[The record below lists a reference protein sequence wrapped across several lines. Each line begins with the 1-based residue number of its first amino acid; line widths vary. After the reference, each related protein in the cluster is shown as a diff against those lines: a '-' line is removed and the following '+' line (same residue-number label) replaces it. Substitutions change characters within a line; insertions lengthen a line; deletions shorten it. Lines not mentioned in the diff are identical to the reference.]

1 MNGSIRWG
9 IMGTGRA
16 AIEFSRGLRFA
27 HGAELT
33 AVGSRSAETAAEF
46 ARRFG
51 TVKAWPSYDELV
63 RDPSIDVVYIAT
75 PHTSHKDHCLL
86 ALGAGKAVL
95 CEKPFTATAN
105 EAQQVIAY
113 ARHQKL
119 FCMEAMWMHFLPA
132 MQKAIELI
140 RAGAIGE
147 PRIISADFGVP
158 AIFDPKGRVFNAA
171 LGGGAL
177 MDRGVYPLAL
187 AWRLFGGPSNIE
199 AMSTSTSS
207 NVDEHSAVLLKYPG
221 GQMAML
227 AATLSAYAAN
237 EAVVM
242 GTEGRITIHE
252 PLCRPDRLTISR
264 APMPT
269 SDAAWAARTGLKDR
283 LRSNP
288 MLRRLR
294 HILPKRAKTMYV
306 PYVGNGYNY
315 EASEVGRCLNA
326 GAIES
331 PVWSLDQTA
340 GVMQSVD
347 LIRNRLSA

>member
-16 AIEFSRGLRFA
+16 AIEFARGLRFA
-27 HGAELT
+27 QGAELT
-33 AVGSRSAETAAEF
+33 AVGSRSTETAVEF
-46 ARRFG
+46 ARRSG
-51 TVKAWPSYDELV
+51 AMRAWPSYEELV
-63 RDPSIDVVYIAT
+63 RDPAVDVVYIAT
-75 PHTSHKDHCLL
+75 PHTLHRDHCLL
-86 ALGAGKAVL
+86 ALGAGKAIL

-105 EAQQVIAY
+105 EAQEVITC

-132 MQKAIELI
+132 MQKAIDLI
-140 RAGAIGE
+140 GTGAIGE
-147 PRIISADFGVP
+147 PRILSADFGVP
-158 AIFDPKGRVFNAA
+158 ALFNPKGRVFSAS

-187 AWRLFGGPSNIE
+187 ARRLFGESSNIE

-207 NVDEHSAVLLKYPG
+207 NVDEHSAVLIKYSG
-221 GQMAML
+221 GQVAML

-237 EAVVM
+237 EAVIM

-269 SDAAWAARTGLKDR
+269 PDGAWAARTGLKDR
-283 LRSNP
+283 FRSNP
-288 MLRRLR
+288 MIRRLR
-294 HILPKRAKTMYV
+294 HILPMRAKTMYI

-315 EASEVGRCLNA
+315 EASEVGRCWNV

-331 PVWSLDQTA
+331 TVWSLDQTA
-340 GVMQSVD
+340 GVMQTLD